1 MSWSFGKLGGITLA
15 PRRPARAWAFRGARR
30 WCAALLLPAL
40 LALAWADAATA
51 APLRRLGQNP
61 RGLAMGGTGVS
72 YSDDEMALYYNPAGL
87 GSINRWWF
95 ELLPVLVE
103 ASEEAVKLAGDPDFG
118 SFDDPV
124 ALIRDNIGKEI
135 QLRAFAY
142 PTAMFQFGPGVTLGL
157 GYFYELEVGLKIRN
171 QATPEI
177 QAFYRQDE
185 GQVAGI
191 SFPADEGKFIIGIS
205 ARKLTRETAEE
216 TLSSADLALAS
227 ARGTLDLEA
236 DLDLK
241 TGSGLGYDLGLIWRL
256 ESFARLRGQF
266 GMVIQNVGGTD
277 LGDAPE
283 IPQEVSLGWS
293 FRPKLTPIT
302 NLLVAVE
309 LRDVLKDLTD
319 DDSNNKRA
327 HVGLELGL
335 FPLDNA
341 TNVFSF
347 RVGFTAGKTS
357 AGFEWAIGHAFSLQY
372 VVYYQEFGDVASED
386 PRKRQLIQ
394 INLFGF

>member
-1 MSWSFGKLGGITLA
+1 MSWGSGKSGGIGLA
-15 PRRPARAWAFRGARR
+15 PRRPARAWAFRGARS
-30 WCAALLLPAL
+30 WCAALLLL
-40 LALAWADAATA
+40 GLVALAWADAATA

-61 RGLAMGGTGVS
+61 RGLAMGNTGVS

-87 GSINRWWF
+87 GAIDRWWF
-95 ELLPVLVE
+95 ELLPIVVE
-103 ASEEAVKLAGDPDFG
+103 ASGEAVDLVSTGDFG
-118 SFDDPV
+118 TFDDPV
-124 ALIRDNIGKEI
+124 ALIRENIGKEI
-135 QLRAFAY
+135 QLRAFTY
-142 PTAMFQFGPGVTLGL
+142 PTAMFHFGPGVTVGL

-185 GQVAGI
+185 GQVAGF
-191 SFPADEGKFIIGIS
+191 SFPAAEGKFIIGLS
-205 ARKLTRETAEE
+205 ARKLTRQSAEE

-227 ARGTLDLEA
+227 ARGSLDLEA

-241 TGSGLGYDLGLIWRL
+241 EGSGLGYDLGLIWRL

-266 GMVIQNVGGTD
+266 GIVIQNAGGTD
-277 LGDAPE
+277 LGDVPE
-283 IPQEVSLGWS
+283 IPQEISLGWS

-302 NLLVAVE
+302 NVLIAVE
-309 LRDVLKDLTD
+309 LRDVTKDLTN

-327 HVGLELGL
+327 HVGLELGV

-347 RVGFTAGKTS
+347 RVGYTAGKTS
-357 AGFEWAIGHAFSLQY
+357 AGFEWTIGHAFSLQY